1 MQNKHLKYVHWV
13 LCGTF
18 VILKQKCYLKG
29 KYPQAS
35 TFTEIHIVCL
45 GFAIKF
51 VSINSCFHFLP
62 EGVLGEFA
70 VIGKSRNIGIK

>member
-13 LCGTF
+13 LCGTY
-18 VILKQKCYLKG
+18 VILKQKRHLKG

-35 TFTEIHIVCL
+35 TFTGVRIVCL

-51 VSINSCFHFLP
+51 VSILA
-62 EGVLGEFA
+62 A
-70 VIGKSRNIGIK
+70 VFIFCQKGFRRALQ

>member
-1 MQNKHLKYVHWV
+1 MQNKHLIYVHWV

-51 VSINSCFHFLP
+51 VSILA
-62 EGVLGEFA
+62 A
-70 VIGKSRNIGIK
+70 VFIFCQKGFWGNLQ